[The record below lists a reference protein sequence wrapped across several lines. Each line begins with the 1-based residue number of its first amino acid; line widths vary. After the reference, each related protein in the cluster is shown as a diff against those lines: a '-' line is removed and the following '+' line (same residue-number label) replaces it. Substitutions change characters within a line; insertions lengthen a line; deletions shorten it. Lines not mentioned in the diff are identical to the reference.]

1 MRADVVIYGAA
12 PSRVAEV
19 TEEAFRARSIAA
31 KVERAPYEPTDGG
44 SWVVLVEISLARL
57 LDALGSTQAGR
68 QGTGGE
74 PAWPAL
80 RAFVEGL
87 ALGEAAIAG
96 IVLLRDQETGIDV
109 VLGPGLPDDAYRA
122 LVRVDLA
129 AYSFG
134 PVHYDA
140 GSRRWRSLFDE
151 RQQPSGV

>member
-12 PSRVAEV
+12 PSNVAEV
-19 TEEAFRARSIAA
+19 AEEAFRAHSIEA
-31 KVERAPYEPTDGG
+31 KVGRAPYEATDGG
-44 SWVVLVEISLARL
+44 SWVLLVEISLARF
-57 LDALGSTQAGR
+57 LDALGSTQAGG

-80 RAFVEGL
+80 RAFIEVL
-87 ALGEAAIAG
+87 ARGEAAIAG
-96 IVLLRDQETGIDV
+96 LVLLRDEETGIEV

-122 LVRVDLA
+122 LVRLDLA

-134 PVHYDA
+134 PLHYDA

-151 RQQPSGV
+151 WQQPSGV